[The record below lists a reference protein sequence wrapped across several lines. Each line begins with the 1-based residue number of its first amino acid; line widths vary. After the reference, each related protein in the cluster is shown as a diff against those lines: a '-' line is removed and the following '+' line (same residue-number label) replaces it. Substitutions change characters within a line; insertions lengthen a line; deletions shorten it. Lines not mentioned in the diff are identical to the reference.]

1 MLHPNRNGG
10 SVSDAGAL
18 FRLTVIGG
26 FLGAGKSTWLRH
38 QIRGGVFQNAVILVN
53 EAADSPVDEIL
64 LSDASRLAIL
74 AGGCAC
80 CVGRD
85 RLIAVLSEMCARAEA
100 QGLDDAKSDPLVLE
114 TSGLANPTAIVEA
127 IRLDPF
133 LSRRI
138 RIGEVVVLVDA
149 LHGLGRLREESL
161 CRTQVAA
168 ADCLIVTKV
177 DAAEPEPIAR
187 LVATLKILNPQA
199 PIFGSAHGVEV
210 GLPSDDDVLPDALP
224 EAASSGDHSV
234 IFATTLEIDATIDW
248 TTLEFW
254 VSALLYARG
263 SDVLRIKGVVRAP
276 AGRILIQAVGGQSL
290 APVVLPDDLA
300 AGSKARDSLVII
312 GRGYRAEDLKQ
323 SLRYFARA
331 GRAASKA
338 VERRSEFE
346 DPGDL
351 ARAPADT

>member
-114 TSGLANPTAIVEA
+114 TSGLAN
-127 IRLDPF
+127 
-133 LSRRI
+133 
-138 RIGEVVVLVDA
+138 
-149 LHGLGRLREESL
+149 
-161 CRTQVAA
+161 Q
-168 ADCLIVTKV
+168 
-177 DAAEPEPIAR
+177 
-187 LVATLKILNPQA
+187 
-199 PIFGSAHGVEV
+199 
-210 GLPSDDDVLPDALP
+210 
-224 EAASSGDHSV
+224 
-234 IFATTLEIDATIDW
+234 
-248 TTLEFW
+248 
-254 VSALLYARG
+254 
-263 SDVLRIKGVVRAP
+263 
-276 AGRILIQAVGGQSL
+276 
-290 APVVLPDDLA
+290 
-300 AGSKARDSLVII
+300 I
-312 GRGYRAEDLKQ
+312 GRAH
-323 SLRYFARA
+323 
-331 GRAASKA
+331 
-338 VERRSEFE
+338 V
-346 DPGDL
+346 
-351 ARAPADT
+351 

>member
-10 SVSDAGAL
+10 SVSIAGPP

-38 QIRGGVFQNAVILVN
+38 QIRGGVFQNAFILVN

-64 LSDASRLAIL
+64 LSDARRLSVL
-74 AGGCAC
+74 AGGCAGC
-80 CVGRD
+80 IGRD
-85 RLIAVLSEMCARAEA
+85 RLIAVLTDICARAEG
-100 QGLDDAKSDPLVLE
+100 QRLDDANSDHLVLE

-149 LHGLGRLREESL
+149 LHGLRGLREESL
-161 CRTQVAA
+161 CRIQVAA

-177 DAAEPEPIAR
+177 DAAETEPIGR
-187 LVATLKILNPQA
+187 LIATLRSLNPQA
-199 PIFGSAHGVEV
+199 PIFGGAQGVEV
-210 GLPSDDDVLPDALP
+210 SLPPDDDLEPDVLPEIAQA
-224 EAASSGDHSV
+224 EDHSA

-248 TTLEFW
+248 TILDFW

-263 SDVLRIKGVVRAP
+263 SDVLRIKGVARAP
-276 AGRILIQAVGGQSL
+276 AGRILVQAVGGRTL
-290 APVVLPDDLA
+290 APVLLPDELA
-300 AGSKARDSLVII
+300 AGSKAKDSLVII
-312 GRGYRAEDLKQ
+312 GRGFRAEDLRR
-323 SLRYFARA
+323 SLSYFARA
-331 GRAASKA
+331 GREAPRAA
-338 VERRSEFE
+338 EFR
-346 DPGDL
+346 GL
-351 ARAPADT
+351 RGLGRAPTDL